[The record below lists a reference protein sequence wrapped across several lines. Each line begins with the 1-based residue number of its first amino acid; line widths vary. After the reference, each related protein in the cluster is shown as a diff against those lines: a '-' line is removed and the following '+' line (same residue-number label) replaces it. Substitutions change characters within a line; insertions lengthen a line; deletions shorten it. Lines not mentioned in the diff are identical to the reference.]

1 MQKVEVNTISYT
13 ITSTQKTV
21 IKKKKKSHIWGHTFL
36 NKQIRP
42 IKKITCGLNFLEI

>member
-1 MQKVEVNTISYT
+1 MQKLEVNTISCT

-21 IKKKKKSHIWGHTFL
+21 IKKKKSHIWGHTFL